1 MSANTASQK
10 PHEKLIM
17 RPYGLE
23 STVSEGP
30 DVADIQAQARK
41 GCIGQLAAEG
51 GDFRSYTRSTAG
63 RAATR
68 RTIKRGVRRAGR
80 DEVARTLR
88 DD

>member
-1 MSANTASQK
+1 
-10 PHEKLIM
+10 M

-23 STVSEGP
+23 STLIEGP

-41 GCIGQLAAEG
+41 GCIGHFPTKG

-68 RTIKRGVRRAGR
+68 RTIKRGARRAGR
-80 DEVARTLR
+80 AEIARALR